1 MVIGFFENNRFE
13 ENSLAMASTIG
24 PQGALEQANR

>member
-13 ENSLAMASTIG
+13 ENSLRMASTID

>member
-1 MVIGFFENNRFE
+1 MVIGFFENNRFD
-13 ENSLAMASTIG
+13 ENSLSRTSTIG